1 MGRYP
6 AQLATKRLILR
17 PPSPKDTVGV
27 LNAVTASYAELHRW
41 MSWARTGFTIDEARQ
56 FCADAR
62 SRFDNGEDFI
72 ALLILPADREIIGC
86 ASLLSQDPGVPS
98 FELTYWLHTEYVG
111 RGYVTEAARTL
122 TQFAFDR
129 LAGRRVEIRMD
140 GNNRRS
146 GAVAERLG
154 FQREATLKS
163 YRRDNRG
170 QLSDWRIYAMF
181 DTVHLTAGKIIGQTA
196 AFIELAE
203 QSGIDGA

>member
-6 AQLATKRLILR
+6 AQLATERLILR
-17 PPSPKDTVGV
+17 PPSPKDAVDV
-27 LNAVTASYAELHRW
+27 LNMVTASYAELHRW

-72 ALLILPADREIIGC
+72 ALLIRPANQEVIGC
-86 ASLLSQDPGVPS
+86 ASLLAQDPRVPS
-98 FELTYWLHTEYVG
+98 FELAYWLHTEYVG
-111 RGYVTEAARTL
+111 RGYVTEAARAL
-122 TQFAFDR
+122 TQFAFDS

-146 GAVAERLG
+146 WAVAERLG
-154 FQREATLKS
+154 FQWEATLKS
-163 YRRDNRG
+163 YRRDNQG

-181 DTVHLTAGKIIGQTA
+181 DTDRL
-196 AFIELAE
+196 
-203 QSGIDGA
+203 D